1 MCKKI
6 EELENK
12 ESSLSYL
19 MPLFLMLFG
28 MGFGSGNQAPHTV
41 INIYSEKN
49 IEVKDGKQ

>member
-28 MGFGSGNQAPHTV
+28 MGFGSGNQAPHTI
-41 INIYSEKN
+41 INIYSDKKVKVKN
-49 IEVKDGKQ
+49 DK